1 MVVIFNSVEKLSNS
15 MVKINSSWVK
25 HVSNTKLNKFPI
37 SCSYFLTL
45 LDTINDNE
53 IKELFTY
60 INDVSR
66 TVEYPFVKDKD
77 NDVNYSLMLE
87 QEQFYNIEINNNNNI
102 KNISNNIDNFTNI
115 VKESDGKI
123 IFVLDI
129 SYLVNFM
136 VELKVKSIPN
146 HLIDMI
152 LFKLTNLGDSRI
164 SEIFI
169 LDKQSIIKNNSNL
182 LYTQLE
188 ICMGKNTK
196 LDEKKIV
203 VYKDTDESLVENV
216 YWNVLEPEMKIT
228 EYIDKVKSPYDD
240 SYYNLMKIGDK
251 NYFVKQINISEC
263 INKNLYNLNL
273 KPGIIIHPLDRLFV

>member
-66 TVEYPFVKDKD
+66 TVEYPFVKDI
-77 NDVNYSLMLE
+77 DVNYSLMLE